1 MKNYNA
7 SFLPSGGMTRHTLAF
22 VQAFLLICPPDA
34 RIGQNSPP
42 FFKPLIGAGFFD

>member
-22 VQAFLLICPPDA
+22 VQAFLLIYMSA
-34 RIGQNSPP
+34 RRQNRTKFTA
-42 FFKPLIGAGFFD
+42 FFQTANRRWFF